1 MKELNVRQMR
11 ESIGRLDAL
20 VEEEGELIIR
30 RRGKAIARILPVSR
44 RRQRPDHADL
54 RARTPRL
61 STASSDLIRE
71 ERDERG

>member
-61 STASSDLIRE
+61 SNVSSDLIRE

>member
-11 ESIGRLDAL
+11 ESIGKLDTL
-20 VEEEGELIIR
+20 VEAEGELIIR
-30 RRGKAIARILPVSR
+30 RRGKAIARVLPVSR
-44 RRQRPDHADL
+44 QRRRPDHRDL
-54 RARTPRL
+54 RARMSQL

>member
-61 STASSDLIRE
+61 SNVSSDFIRE